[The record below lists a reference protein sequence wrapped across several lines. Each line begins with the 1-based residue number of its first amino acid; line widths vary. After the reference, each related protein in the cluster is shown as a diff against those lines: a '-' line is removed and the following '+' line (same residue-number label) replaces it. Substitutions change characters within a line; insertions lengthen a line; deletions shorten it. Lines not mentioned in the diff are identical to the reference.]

1 VKRLCV
7 IAPLAAATAAAGLFL
22 ASDADACG
30 ACVAPAT
37 DPTVVTGHRM
47 ALSISP
53 DQTVLWDQIQ
63 YSGDPAEF
71 AWVLPVK
78 QGAKIEVASD
88 AFFEA
93 LDAATTVQV
102 IQPSV
107 SCNQPFSLGCAS
119 MAEADFAAGEGTSGS
134 GGGPQVDV
142 LHRGTVGP
150 YETVTLSTETPGA
163 LNTWFTTHNY
173 NIDPSQ
179 QPIIDAYVD
188 EGFDFIAIRL
198 QPEKGVRDM
207 KPVRV
212 VTPGASPVLPL
223 RMVAIGT
230 GASVAITL
238 FVIAEG
244 RWEAENFGNARVP
257 TDLVAW
263 DFETQKS
270 NYAEL
275 RKDTIESTDKGLAW
289 LTAYSTQGALLQP
302 LQSPVGSMGFGFG
315 NVQYGNDP
323 NGVPLDTVAEAYLNQ
338 GILNQE
344 TNIGMEPVD
353 TAVCRDAF
361 IQLETKFA
369 QSGAVVENPCP
380 ADQPFSVDC
389 AATPIDAGEL
399 DARQFACGGLTDL
412 SVALTGLHPR
422 DVWITRLEAELPRE
436 GLAKDLALRAADA
449 DKQQPVSNWIQAKI
463 AVNADTQCA
472 DLVGPKVWP
481 TRGFGSSA
489 GALIGLGLAGI
500 TLAGLTRRLSRT
512 AAATS
517 PSRRRRP
524 R

>member
-1 VKRLCV
+1 
-7 IAPLAAATAAAGLFL
+7 LFI

-30 ACVAPAT
+30 ACVVPLT

-78 QGAKIEVASD
+78 TGAKIEVASD

-93 LDAATTVQV
+93 LDAATSVQV
-102 IQPSV
+102 IQPTV
-107 SCNQPFSLGCAS
+107 TCDQPMSFGCGGGLSA
-119 MAEADFAAGEGTSGS
+119 ADFAEGS
-134 GGGPQVDV
+134 GTGGDGPQVDV

-150 YETVTLSTETPGA
+150 YETYTLGTDTPGA
-163 LNTWFTTHNY
+163 LNAWLTEHKY

-179 QPIIDAYVD
+179 QPIIDAYVA

-198 QPEKGVRDM
+198 LPDKGVREM

-230 GASVAITL
+230 GPSVAITL
-238 FVIAEG
+238 FVISEG
-244 RWEAENFGNARVP
+244 RWEAENFSNASVP

-263 DFETQKS
+263 DFVTNKS

-275 RKDTIESTDKGLAW
+275 RKDTLESTAKGQSW
-289 LTAYSTQGALLQP
+289 LTAYATQGALLTP
-302 LQSPVGSMGFGFG
+302 IQSPIGGFGGFG
-315 NVQYGNDP
+315 NIQYGFDP
-323 NGVPLDTVAEAYLNQ
+323 NGNPLDTVAEAYLNQ
-338 GILNQE
+338 GISNQE
-344 TNIGMEPVD
+344 TDVNMQPVD
-353 TAVCRDAF
+353 TAACRDAF
-361 IQLETKFA
+361 SVFEQNVA
-369 QSGAVVENPCP
+369 QSGALVENPCP
-380 ADQPFSVDC
+380 AGVPFDSPEC
-389 AATPIDAGEL
+389 AAMVEAGQIDA
-399 DARQFACGGLTDL
+399 RKFACGGLTDL
-412 SVALTGLHPR
+412 AVALAGSHPR

-436 GLAKDLALRAADA
+436 GLAKDLTLRAAD
-449 DKQQPVSNWIQAKI
+449 KQEPVSNWIQAKI

-472 DLVGPKVWP
+472 NLVAPRVWP

-500 TLAGLTRRLSRT
+500 ALAGLTRRLSRT
-512 AAATS
+512 AAS
-517 PSRRRRP
+517 PSRRHP

>member
-1 VKRLCV
+1 MKRLGL
-7 IAPLAAATAAAGLFL
+7 IAPLAAITAAGLFL

-30 ACVAPAT
+30 ACVVPLT

-71 AWVLPVK
+71 AWILPVK
-78 QGAKIEVASD
+78 EGAKIEVASD

-102 IQPSV
+102 IQPTV
-107 SCNQPFSLGCAS
+107 TCDQPFNFGCGSSLESAG
-119 MAEADFAAGEGTSGS
+119 ADFAGEGT
-134 GGGPQVDV
+134 GGPQVDI

-150 YETVTLSTETPGA
+150 YETYTLSTDTPGA
-163 LNTWFTTHNY
+163 LNTWLTEHDY

-179 QPIIDAYVD
+179 QPIIDAYVA

-198 QPEKGVRDM
+198 LPEKGVREM

-212 VTPGASPVLPL
+212 VTPGASPTLPL

-230 GASVAITL
+230 GPTVAITL

-263 DFETQKS
+263 DFVTNKS

-275 RKDTIESTDKGLAW
+275 RKNTLASTNNGLSW
-289 LTAYSTQGALLQP
+289 LTAYSIQGALLQP
-302 LQSPVGSMGFGFG
+302 LQSPIPSFGFGFG
-315 NVQYGNDP
+315 NIQYGFDQ
-323 NGVPLDTVAEAYLNQ
+323 NGNPLDTVAEAYLNQ
-338 GILNQE
+338 GILNKE
-344 TNIGMEPVD
+344 VDLNMVPVD
-353 TAVCRDAF
+353 TAACRDAF
-361 IQLETKFA
+361 ALFEQDFA

-380 ADQPFSVDC
+380 IGEPFDSPNC
-389 AATPIDAGEL
+389 AATVDPGEIDA
-399 DARQFACGGLTDL
+399 RTFACDELTDL
-412 SVALTGLHPR
+412 AVALAGSHPR

-436 GLAKDLALRAADA
+436 GLAKDLTLRAADIK
-449 DKQQPVSNWIQAKI
+449 KQEPVSNYIQAKI
-463 AVNADTQCA
+463 AVNADSQCG
-472 DLVGPKVWP
+472 DLVAPRVWP
-481 TRGFGSSA
+481 TRGFGSNT

-500 TLAGLTRRLSRT
+500 ALAGLTRRVSKT
-512 AAATS
+512 AAAS
-517 PSRRRRP
+517 PSRRRP